1 MTGKRVYYW
10 SVYWSQYLNIVP
22 SSSANDTTTTTRVTW
37 MFSWQTKRGCK
48 RIRALHVSK
57 IPFKGSALSLPPTK
71 PPPPPPQPLKK
82 LSRNNMKGITLEM
95 RQILTHLLFIWSRN
109 KLKAKYGLVV
119 VWNFLTHCLGALFK
133 GNYTASNSQF
143 TAFCATNLWEL
154 NGSWGFICFL
164 LCFLFAFLFL
174 KENIWFTTPKNIY

>member
-1 MTGKRVYYW
+1 MTLPLPRA
-10 SVYWSQYLNIVP
+10 S
-22 SSSANDTTTTTRVTW
+22 
-37 MFSWQTKRGCK
+37 RGCFRGRRNVGVNAFGLSTWAK
-48 RIRALHVSK
+48 SPSK
-57 IPFKGSALSLPPTK
+57 DRLFLYPQQTHTAT
-71 PPPPPPQPLKK
+71 PPPPPQPPKK

-95 RQILTHLLFIWSRN
+95 RQILTHLLFILSRN